1 MINKSYLYAC
11 VLAGFTG
18 SSYADFSAL
27 DQQVKFFDSWVVA
40 CNNQRE
46 CSINSLPPKATSV
59 KPATAENAE
68 SPEQLGFYLALELK
82 GLADNSIKLS
92 VQDWSDEGGDFEEG
106 ESLNLT
112 IDKQTFQ
119 LGKLKAKQVSDAAF
133 AIPSEKTSE
142 IFAALQI
149 GKQLEVKV
157 GDSVLPVSL
166 QGFTSSLQYIDEQQQ
181 RVDTPSALVK
191 KNDKP
196 FTAKPL
202 ALETLKPIRLKR
214 VEEISVEKRNKIQEV
229 IHQLTSSQ
237 ACLAKA
243 GNEDPFSDVIEVLDK
258 DHYLIGIKCT
268 ADDFN
273 RQSLMLVA
281 PKDKPEQAELA
292 QFDQGVD
299 DALLLGDYPAYTASD
314 GSLLSHYR
322 KSDLGDC
329 GSTAEWIWNGSQFV
343 LSRYDTMPECRGLL
357 TAMNVWKLKVDR

>member
-1 MINKSYLYAC
+1 MTRNHYLYAC
-11 VLAGFTG
+11 LLAGFTSG
-18 SSYADFSAL
+18 SYADFSAL

-46 CSINSLPPKATSV
+46 CSINSLPPK
-59 KPATAENAE
+59 PAPAPASTAENAE
-68 SPEQLGFYLALELK
+68 SLEQLGFYLALERK
-82 GLADNSIKLS
+82 GLVESSTKLS

-106 ESLNLT
+106 ESLSLML
-112 IDKQTFQ
+112 DKQTFQ

-142 IFAALQI
+142 ILAALRI

-157 GDSVLPVSL
+157 GDSVLPVNL

-181 RVDTPSALVK
+181 RVDTPTALVK
-191 KNDKP
+191 KGDKP
-196 FTAKPL
+196 FTAKAL

-229 IHQLTSSQ
+229 IHQLTSTQ

-281 PKDKPEQAELA
+281 PKDKPEQAKLA

-299 DALLLGDYPAYTASD
+299 DALLLGEYPWYTASD

-329 GSTAEWIWNGSQFV
+329 GSTAEWTWNGSQFV

-357 TAMNVWKLKVDR
+357 SSMNVWKLKVDK